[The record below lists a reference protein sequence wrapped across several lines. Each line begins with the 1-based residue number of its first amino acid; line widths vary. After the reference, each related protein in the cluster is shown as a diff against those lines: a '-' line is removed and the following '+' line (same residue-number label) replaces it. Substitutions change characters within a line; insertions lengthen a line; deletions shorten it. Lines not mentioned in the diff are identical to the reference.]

1 MNDSYDLVIIGG
13 GSTGLMAAGFA
24 VQLGAR
30 VALVETPKG
39 KISYEAIGQ
48 LTPSLNKGIMY
59 HTAVLTLISRR
70 AFCTC
75 TKRSSHLWSG
85 GVARAVTVSKLTPLT
100 ETPYIDTKG
109 GITNE

>member
-1 MNDSYDLVIIGG
+1 MQSQ
-13 GSTGLMAAGFA
+13 AAGQLKGHKRSTRHAARKTERNA
-24 VQLGAR
+24 VSPLS
-30 VALVETPKG
+30 VEALET
-39 KISYEAIGQ
+39 KIFYEAIGQ

-85 GVARAVTVSKLTPLT
+85 GVARAATVSK
-100 ETPYIDTKG
+100 EC
-109 GITNE
+109 ITT